1 MEMDEDEP
9 PSLVDATE
17 MGSEALSAI
26 AAQMK
31 GLELTKVP
39 LSIITGIASMFAH
52 RSSVIEKGF

>member
-1 MEMDEDEP
+1 MEMDEDKL

-17 MGSEALSAI
+17 IGSEALSAI

-52 RSSVIEKGF
+52 RSSVTEKVS